1 MSHTARRTLSARA
14 TFAALSLVG
23 ALASTSADATV
34 VVLHSLEEMSR
45 RSDVVMHARVGDVRV
60 MEREGRVAT
69 VVDLEVL
76 DGWKGIKAGEVVQLF
91 QLGGVL
97 GQRREHIVGQHQW
110 QVGEEVVLFAMRYQD
125 GLISY
130 GVGVGKRLVDRS
142 SGSPTVVEVFGDVA
156 AMERDDTGNSRIVHP
171 TAGTPID
178 LAVLRQDVV
187 AFASKGQLGVGEP
200 FVKDGPTLPRKPSFE
215 IRGKKPTGGL

>member
-1 MSHTARRTLSARA
+1 MSHIARRHLSARA
-14 TFAALSLVG
+14 TLTALSLVG
-23 ALASTSADATV
+23 ALASTPADATV

-45 RSDVVMHARVGDVRV
+45 RSDVVMHARVGDVQV

-76 DGWKGIKAGEVVQLF
+76 DGWKGIRTGEVVQLF

-97 GQRREHIVGQHQW
+97 GQRRELIVGQHQW
-110 QVGEEVVLFAMRYQD
+110 QVGEEIVLFAMRYQD

-130 GVGVGKRLVDRS
+130 GVGVGKRVIDRS

-156 AMERDDTGNSRIVHP
+156 AMERDQNGGSRIVHP
-171 TAGTPID
+171 TAGAPIP
-178 LAVLRQDVV
+178 LEVLRADVV
-187 AFASKGQLGVGEP
+187 AFASKGQLGVGER
-200 FVKDGPTLPRKPSFE
+200 FVKDGPTLPAKPSFE
-215 IRGKKPTGGL
+215 LRGKKPTGGL